1 MTARTEGRIERWKR
15 ENRAHLQRYQRDY
28 YRERKRRSLEER
40 LKRVRAQMEET
51 SGVRFNSLRLE
62 AKEIGLKLD
71 RLRLQERH
79 EKGAA

>member
-1 MTARTEGRIERWKR
+1 MATEGRIERWKR
-15 ENRAHLQRYQRDY
+15 KNRAHLQRYQRNY
-28 YRERKRRSLEER
+28 YRDRKRSTLEER
-40 LKRVRAQMEET
+40 LRRVRAEMEKAD
-51 SGVRFNSLRLE
+51 GPRLKVLQIE